1 MTTRPQLTDRIME
14 MLGTDAN
21 EHDAALVF
29 ETLLD
34 DGKITRDANGYTLAP
49 DADVIAAWGA
59 DDENS

>member
-1 MTTRPQLTDRIME
+1 MTTRPQLADRIME